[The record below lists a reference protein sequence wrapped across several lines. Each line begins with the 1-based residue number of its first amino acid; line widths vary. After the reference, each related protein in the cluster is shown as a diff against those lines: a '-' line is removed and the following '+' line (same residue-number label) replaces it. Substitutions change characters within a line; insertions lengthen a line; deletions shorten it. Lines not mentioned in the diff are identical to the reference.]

1 MTEAQYGYQRNV
13 VLKFEMRDLRVYP
26 LSRITSKSHFSL
38 LISFLKCDVGA
49 AARGVG

>member
-26 LSRITSKSHFSL
+26 FT
-38 LISFLKCDVGA
+38 GNQ
-49 AARGVG
+49 